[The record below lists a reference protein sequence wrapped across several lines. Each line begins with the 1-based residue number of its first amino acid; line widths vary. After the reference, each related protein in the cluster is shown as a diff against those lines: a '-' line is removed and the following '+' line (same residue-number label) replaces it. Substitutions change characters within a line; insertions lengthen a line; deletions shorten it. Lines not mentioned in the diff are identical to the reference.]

1 VIGAILANRMIMN
14 LRKTVSGGDT
24 VEEEDVS
31 TLWFAHELQGAEPR
45 SDCGRKTVKDNR
57 VEEKYP
63 HV

>member
-1 VIGAILANRMIMN
+1 MN